1 MVLVVIYSSGG
12 SSAGGVGREDPDAY
26 RRRRERSKL
35 GRLFCLCSAETSARA
50 GVSRDGQTGETRAR
64 SAFDRIGFRGELVSP
79 RARGIS
85 PEAVSWLHQL
95 ITISE
100 VSTELCLSCV

>member
-26 RRRRERSKL
+26 RRRRKRSKL
-35 GRLFCLCSAETSARA
+35 RRHFFSHLRRRARA
-50 GVSRDGQTGETRAR
+50 GVSRDGQTDETRAR
-64 SAFDRIGFRGELVSP
+64 SAFDRIGFRGEVVSP